1 MATEPEADAEA
12 DAEAGAEA
20 EPETEP
26 GAESQPEPGSTATG
40 RELTMSRAMVEAV
53 AAEMRADEEV
63 FVMGEDVADYGGIFD
78 STEGLL
84 EEFGHD
90 RIMDVPI
97 SETGFIGAGVGAA
110 QAGMRPIVELM
121 FADFFGVAMDQIYNG
136 MAKNTYM
143 SGGAVS
149 VPMVLTTAV
158 GGTYND
164 AAQHSQTLYGT
175 FAHLPGMKVVV
186 PSTAYDAKGLMH
198 TAVRDD
204 DPVVYM
210 FHKRLMGLGWMPAPP
225 GPKTA
230 VPEEEY
236 TVPFGEADVKREGGD
251 ATVVT
256 LGLHVHRALAAA
268 EDLAEE
274 GIDAEVIDLRTLVP
288 LDEETVLESVGK
300 TGRLVVVDEDYRSFG
315 VTGELIALAA
325 ESNLDALD
333 AVERVAMPDVPV
345 PYARPLEEEV
355 NPDSEAVAAAV
366 RSVVE

>member
-1 MATEPEADAEA
+1 MSQEAQA
-12 DAEAGAEA
+12 DE
-20 EPETEP
+20 
-26 GAESQPEPGSTATG
+26 
-40 RELTMSRAMVEAV
+40 RELTMSRAMVGAI
-53 AAEMRADEEV
+53 AHEMREDDEV

-97 SETGFIGAGVGAA
+97 SETSFIGAGVGAA

-121 FADFFGVAMDQIYNG
+121 FADFFGVTMDQIYNN

-143 SGGAVS
+143 SGGSVS
-149 VPMVLTTAV
+149 VPMTLMTAV

-186 PSTAYDAKGLMH
+186 PSNAHDAKGLMH
-198 TAVRDD
+198 NAIRDD

-210 FHKRLMGLGWMPAPP
+210 FHKRLMGLGWMPAPE
-225 GPKTA
+225 GPKTG
-230 VPEEEY
+230 VPDEPY
-236 TVPFGEADVKREGGD
+236 AIPFGEADVKREGED

-256 LGLHVHRALAAA
+256 LGLHVHRALEAA
-268 EDLAEE
+268 EELADE

-288 LDEETVLESVGK
+288 LDTDAVIESVRK

-315 VTGELIALAA
+315 VTGAVVARATEEALA
-325 ESNLDALD
+325 DLD
-333 AVERVAMPDVPV
+333 AVERVAMPDVPI
-345 PYARPLEEEV
+345 PYARPLENEV
-355 NPDSEAVAAAV
+355 NPGVDDVADAV
-366 RSVVE
+366 RSVQE